1 MTTVTGLSSI
11 ASLSLGLSMSM
22 TGGAVDPRTAKLQSQ
37 LSLVAAPP
45 PHQPVAPRHSSLD
58 PTPPPP
64 RPAPTHDDPTP
75 PRPGI
80 TRQTAVCPPLSDDTP
95 APAAAPVDVDV
106 DADAGDSDAQATDDD
121 RQVTVVSF

>member
-58 PTPPPP
+58 PTPP
-64 RPAPTHDDPTP
+64 
-75 PRPGI
+75 RPGI
-80 TRQTAVCPPLSDDTP
+80 TRQTAVCAPLSDDTP
-95 APAAAPVDVDV
+95 APTAAPVDVDV
-106 DADAGDSDAQATDDD
+106 DAGDSDAQATDDD
-121 RQVTVVSF
+121 LQVTVVSF